1 MDFEQEKKLR
11 GEIDALKNAQPD
23 TRVLIRE
30 ATSLIFF
37 RYGETPTAN
46 GLYQLLRKGS
56 MTTYT
61 DELRRFW
68 KDMRDRTEVR
78 ISQPEIPSALL
89 ERTGG
94 LLSELW
100 TLAQQAATESLGD
113 FRREADRLV
122 DEAREQTRVAQLDND
137 RLKLK
142 VDETDRSLLALSEAK
157 QSIEKLL
164 AELTGRHD
172 ELRLRFDETL
182 LEKQQ
187 AEEELENIRME
198 YEDRTAS
205 MQKSWDNEKELAAK
219 EQSRLEQLLTSTE
232 ETIKRL
238 RVDIQREVDR
248 SESMRIEFERT
259 KAEKDQMRSELNEI
273 RYEYSHS
280 REVNAGKLAR
290 LDMLEEKMARIRR
303 PAPASRRRAKRIAK

>member
-30 ATSLIFF
+30 AASLIFF

-164 AELTGRHD
+164 AELTGRHE
-172 ELRLRFDETL
+172 ELRLRFDDTL

-187 AEEELENIRME
+187 AEEELDNIRVE
-198 YEDRTAS
+198 YEDKTAS

-248 SESMRIEFERT
+248 SESIRIEFERT
-259 KAEKDQMRSELNEI
+259 KGEKDQMRSELNEI
-273 RYEYSHS
+273 RHEYSLL
-280 REVNAGKLAR
+280 REVNAVKLAR
-290 LDMLEEKMARIRR
+290 LDVLEEKLARIRR
-303 PAPASRRRAKRIAK
+303 PAAPSRRRAKRIAK